1 MEEMSGESLVT
12 LAALLAI
19 QLAQGRSA
27 SQLDLLGNFF
37 TALADNLLLI
47 AGQLPE
53 SAESCGDALR

>member
-12 LAALLAI
+12 LAALLAV
-19 QLAQGRSA
+19 QLAQGRSVA
-27 SQLDLLGNFF
+27 QLELLGNFF

-53 SAESCGDALR
+53 STESCGDALR

>member
-12 LAALLAI
+12 LAALLAV

-27 SQLDLLGNFF
+27 AQLELLGNFF

-47 AGQLPE
+47 AGQVPE
-53 SAESCGDALR
+53 CSDSCG